1 MRCAAL
7 SHIAA
12 PASTIWATRASQFHS
27 SHLALA
33 GHIFLN
39 HQLFEPQLLF
49 QLVLVWCLPKWREL
63 AQPPVRLIYRKE
75 EINFSTKFG
84 TITVSIL
91 IDSRRFEV
99 SQGTTNN
106 TGKLEHKI
114 EEDLKYAHNLEAAN
128 HLGLVAL
135 FQQSLQILRCVHTS
149 SPNKE
154 GILGLNGD
162 DTADCDGSA
171 LLKCCFIT
179 PCYHLIKSEQCVA
192 ICGY

>member
-1 MRCAAL
+1 MPSAVC
-7 SHIAA
+7 SSVPHIAA

-49 QLVLVWCLPKWREL
+49 QVVLVWCLPKWREL
-63 AQPPVRLIYRKE
+63 AQPPFHLIYRKE

-99 SQGTTNN
+99 SQGTTRRGNLN
-106 TGKLEHKI
+106 IRLKKI
-114 EEDLKYAHNLEAAN
+114 ENISTILRQPTTWAWLLCFSNHYKYYDVCTPPLLIRREYS
-128 HLGLVAL
+128 VWMWMT
-135 FQQSLQILRCVHTS
+135 LQIVTVLHS
-149 SPNKE
+149 
-154 GILGLNGD
+154 
-162 DTADCDGSA
+162 
-171 LLKCCFIT
+171 
-179 PCYHLIKSEQCVA
+179 
-192 ICGY
+192 